1 MQNIS
6 EKIPS
11 IALAVLMVITLI
23 LCGLFYAGGTESV
36 ECTSGSFDAPT
47 HTDSMINWIY
57 VLIIVT
63 GIATLGLAGLSFI
76 IKIKKDPKS
85 VIVPTAAM
93 IFLVFSLLYT
103 PCIAAIAAVN
113 RELGKRW
120 AILVVILQCGIAW
133 VVAFIVRLL
142 GIWVVGI
149 GLLIIDVIMIIKNN
163 YVKAKEEEM

>member
-57 VLIIVT
+57 ILIIVT

-85 VIVPTAAM
+85 VIVPTVAM
-93 IFLVFSLLYT
+93 IFLVLMLCITYFGADTT
-103 PCIAAIAAVN
+103 PMSIVGYEGSQEPWVYRITNMCMVTS
-113 RELGKRW
+113 
-120 AILVVILQCGIAW
+120 AILATIAT
-133 VVAFIVRLL
+133 IVTLFGFLL
-142 GIWVVGI
+142 
-149 GLLIIDVIMIIKNN
+149 KRFN
-163 YVKAKEEEM
+163 